1 MDVLKK
7 INYIFSKREKWQ
19 MFGMALVIVIGAFWE
34 LLGVSIIMPVIQVIM
49 NPASIQETEYLKFIY
64 DILGFE
70 SSTYFMVFL
79 AAVMIVIYI
88 VKNLYISVMYNLQYH
103 FTFTNQRKMAYRML
117 KCYMNQPYYFHV
129 SHGSSELM
137 RNISGD
143 TNMLFQVVLAVMDL
157 LTEIM
162 VCMVLGIF
170 LLIQDKSITI
180 GLLLVLSGFLL
191 IFARTFKNYFKKIGS
206 QDRMYNAG
214 ITKWLQQSFG
224 GIKETKILGREQFF
238 VEKFDYNYRNYAEC
252 ERKYR
257 FLQVAPRPVL
267 ETVCICGLMLVVI
280 LKLLNGTNSTYFVT
294 TLSVFAVAAFRLL
307 PSFNRIT
314 NFLSIILFNKPAV
327 DAVYHDLKEIE
338 QIEKGTNYNEKENVK
353 RTQLKKKIEIR
364 NVCFHYPESE
374 QKVLDMVSF
383 EIKKNQS
390 VAFIGPSG
398 AGKTTLADILLGA
411 LAPTY
416 GEIKV
421 DGENINENLR
431 SWQKNLGYIPQTIYL
446 MDDTIKNNIAFGIEE
461 SEIDQKK
468 LEEAI
473 EKAQLRD
480 FIEALPEG
488 LETEVGERGVKLSG
502 GQRQRIGIA
511 RALYND
517 PDVLVLDEATSALDN
532 DTEKAVMEAIE
543 NLSGSKTLIIIA
555 HRLTTIQ
562 NCDIVFEVKEGKV
575 KKVDKDQVLKRGKEN
590 DSKS

>member
-1 MDVLKK
+1 M
-7 INYIFSKREKWQ
+7 
-19 MFGMALVIVIGAFWE
+19 
-34 LLGVSIIMPVIQVIM
+34 
-49 NPASIQETEYLKFIY
+49 
-64 DILGFE
+64 
-70 SSTYFMVFL
+70 
-79 AAVMIVIYI
+79 
-88 VKNLYISVMYNLQYH
+88 
-103 FTFTNQRKMAYRML
+103 
-117 KCYMNQPYYFHV
+117 
-129 SHGSSELM
+129 
-137 RNISGD
+137 
-143 TNMLFQVVLAVMDL
+143 
-157 LTEIM
+157 
-162 VCMVLGIF
+162 
-170 LLIQDKSITI
+170 
-180 GLLLVLSGFLL
+180 
-191 IFARTFKNYFKKIGS
+191 
-206 QDRMYNAG
+206 
-214 ITKWLQQSFG
+214 
-224 GIKETKILGREQFF
+224 
-238 VEKFDYNYRNYAEC
+238 
-252 ERKYR
+252 
-257 FLQVAPRPVL
+257 
-267 ETVCICGLMLVVI
+267 
-280 LKLLNGTNSTYFVT
+280 
-294 TLSVFAVAAFRLL
+294 FAVAAFRLL